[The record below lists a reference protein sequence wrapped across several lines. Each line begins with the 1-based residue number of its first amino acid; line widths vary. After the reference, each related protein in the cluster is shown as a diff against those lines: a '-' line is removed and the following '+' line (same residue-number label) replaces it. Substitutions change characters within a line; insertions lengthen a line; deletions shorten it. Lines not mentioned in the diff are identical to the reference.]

1 MAKKKKKPEMATSQ
15 ADTAQARDILERY
28 HQAASLLRKTA
39 SHKQAEEALGE
50 INELPE
56 AAQVALAKALA
67 REQHTDAA
75 DLLVAINELSSQKNA
90 RKEAKRS
97 LIQLEGQRIYPNWKP
112 PIEERS
118 LSTVTTSTPLRRF
131 WKGLVSDTMDAG
143 RVQLALAWEQGTG
156 YRRVLAFIFA
166 LDFISGGVEG
176 FVMMQDERKDD
187 FEATAASV
195 AKSLGSPFLDCS
207 LARGRSL
214 LKKALEINEQSGTK
228 LPPEY
233 RHNLPLIKQLVLEA
247 PGLEDEDVDLDF
259 LDEDELDEG
268 PDLSGLEPKEV
279 VTNFVGYW
287 SSDDY
292 DIAYRLLA
300 SDSPLREGL
309 TEEEWEDRRIEW
321 SEVNDPGEL
330 LPDFVDER
338 ETPRSKLWLP
348 GGRSDSTTKVIEAG
362 WSIELDR
369 TPLDEELEEDV
380 PADEESEEL
389 APGEEPQALVVD
401 EEPAKEPADETLPEV
416 PTASSVYQETGR
428 HWFWATYT
436 LVKDQGEWRIQSM
449 NDEVAQ
455 LRNIST
461 MDLLAKIEESNQQ
474 IDKLM
479 RKYPNIGK
487 RQLSDKEGV
496 SFLTSLIVGLAHL
509 SYYIDALIERGAAV
523 DIQLVQDVAVMFMT
537 LAMRERALNYMEYV
551 AQHSEERGI
560 ELLRTMADARRVLAE
575 QFDEKEYEERAERF
589 REKAEQELKEV
600 LSVEEDA
607 DAHISLVELYLDSHR
622 LDEAEEHLLLA
633 KSMTSDPADQAHIE
647 LHLGQIA
654 EERELFEEAV
664 GHYQR
669 VADFQPNLASS
680 WINLA
685 KAYAGLNNLQT
696 AENHFRHAIELDPS
710 NIDSYYDMS
719 DMFEKSGQPERAVE
733 ILEEGL
739 DKNPDS
745 VDLTLSLA
753 TQYVQREDYDQA
765 EIFVERLAQLDPD
778 YEALPLLRQVL
789 SYLRMAPKAVS
800 GKASLPKLELPKLL
814 GQPKKRH

>member
-1 MAKKKKKPEMATSQ
+1 MAKKKKKPALSTSQ
-15 ADTAQARDILERY
+15 LDTAQAHDILERY
-28 HQAASLLRKTA
+28 HQAASLLRKTT
-39 SHKQAEEALGE
+39 SRKQAEEALGE
-50 INELPE
+50 INGLPE

-75 DLLVAINELSSQKNA
+75 DLLVAINELGSQKNA

-97 LIQLEGQRIYPNWKP
+97 LIQLEGRRIYPNWKP
-112 PIEERS
+112 PVEQHIF
-118 LSTVTTSTPLRRF
+118 STLPATTPLRRF
-131 WKGLVSDTMDAG
+131 WKGMISDTMDAG
-143 RVQLALAWEQGTG
+143 QVQLVLAWEQGTG
-156 YRRVLAFIFA
+156 YKRVLAFIFM
-166 LDFISGGVEG
+166 LDFISGGVG
-176 FVMMQDERKDD
+176 GCVMMQDERKDD
-187 FEATAASV
+187 FEATAARV

-233 RHNLPLIKQLVLEA
+233 RRNLPLIKQLVLEA
-247 PGLEDEDVDLDF
+247 PGVEDEDIDLDF

-309 TEEEWEDRRIEW
+309 TEEEWEDRRITW
-321 SEVNDPGEL
+321 AEVNDPGEL

-369 TPLDEELEEDV
+369 TPLDEEQEEDV

-389 APGEEPQALVVD
+389 ALDKEPQELAID
-401 EEPAKEPADETLPEV
+401 EEPAREPADETLPEI

-436 LVKDQGEWRIQSM
+436 LVKDQGEWRIQSI

-455 LRNIST
+455 VRNLPT
-461 MDLLAKIEESNQQ
+461 MELLAKIEDSNQQ
-474 IDKLM
+474 LDKLM

-487 RQLSDKEGV
+487 RQLADKERLAL
-496 SFLTSLIVGLAHL
+496 FTSLILLLTHL

-523 DIQLVQDVAVMFMT
+523 DIQLVQDVAVMLMT

-551 AQHSEERGI
+551 AQHSDERRI
-560 ELLRTMADARRVLAE
+560 ELLRSMADARRVLAE

-589 REKAEQELKEV
+589 RERAEQELKEV
-600 LSVEEDA
+600 LSIQEDA
-607 DAHISLVELYLDSHR
+607 AVHISLVELYLDSHQ

-633 KSMTSDPADQAHIE
+633 KSMTSNPADQAHIE
-647 LHLGQIA
+647 MHLGQIA

-669 VADFQPNLASS
+669 VTEIQPNLASS

-685 KAYAGLNNLQT
+685 KAYAGLNNIQT
-696 AENHFRHAIELDPS
+696 AENHFRHAIDLDPA

-719 DMFEKSGQPERAVE
+719 EMFEKSGQPERAVE

-745 VDLTLSLA
+745 TDLTISLA
-753 TQYVQREDYDQA
+753 ALYIQREDYEQA
-765 EIFVERLAQLDPD
+765 EIFVERLAQLDQD
-778 YEALPLLRQVL
+778 YEALPILRGML
-789 SYLRMAPKAVS
+789 SYLQMAPKPGS

>member
-1 MAKKKKKPEMATSQ
+1 MAKKKKPALSTSQ
-15 ADTAQARDILERY
+15 ADTAQAHDILERY
-28 HQAASLLRKTA
+28 HQAASLLRKTT
-39 SHKQAEEALGE
+39 SRKQAEEALGE
-50 INELPE
+50 INGLPE

-75 DLLVAINELSSQKNA
+75 DLLVAINELGSQKNA

-97 LIQLEGQRIYPNWKP
+97 LIQLEGRRIYPNWKP
-112 PIEERS
+112 PLEERS
-118 LSTVTTSTPLRRF
+118 LSTVPTSTPLRRF
-131 WKGLVSDTMDAG
+131 WKGLISDTMDTG

-156 YRRVLAFIFA
+156 YRRVLAFIFV

-176 FVMMQDERKDD
+176 FVMMHDERKDD

-195 AKSLGSPFLDCS
+195 AKSIGSPFLDCS
-207 LARGRSL
+207 LVRGRSL

-228 LPPEY
+228 LPPDY
-233 RHNLPLIKQLVLEA
+233 RRNLPLIRQLVLEA
-247 PGLEDEDVDLDF
+247 PGVEDEDIDLDF

-268 PDLSGLEPKEV
+268 PDLTGLEPKEV

-287 SSDDY
+287 STDDY

-309 TEEEWEDRRIEW
+309 TEEEWEDRRITW

-348 GGRSDSTTKVIEAG
+348 GGRSDSSTKVIEAG

-369 TPLDEELEEDV
+369 TPLDEEQEEDA
-380 PADEESEEL
+380 PADEESEEP
-389 APGEEPQALVVD
+389 AANNEPRGLIVD
-401 EEPAKEPADETLPEV
+401 AEPPREAAGETLPEI

-436 LVKDQGEWRIQSM
+436 LVKDQDEWRIQSIA
-449 NDEVAQ
+449 DEVARVRE
-455 LRNIST
+455 LST
-461 MDLLAKIEESNQQ
+461 MDLLAKVEESNQQ
-474 IDKLM
+474 LDKLM
-479 RKYPNIGK
+479 RKFPNIGK
-487 RQLSDKEGV
+487 RPLPDKERV
-496 SFLTSLIVGLAHL
+496 ALYTSLMLGLTHL
-509 SYYIDALIERGAAV
+509 SYYFDALIARDAAV
-523 DIQLVQDVAVMFMT
+523 DIQLLQDVAIMLMT
-537 LAMRERALNYMEYV
+537 LGKRERALYYMEYI
-551 AQHSEERGI
+551 AQHSEERRL
-560 ELLRTMADARRVLAE
+560 ELLGSMADARRMLAE
-575 QFDEKEYEERAERF
+575 EFDEKEYEERAERF
-589 REKAEQELKEV
+589 RERAEQELKEV
-600 LSVEEDA
+600 LSHRDDA
-607 DAHISLVELYLDSHR
+607 LTHMTLVELYLDSHR

-633 KSMTSDPADQAHIE
+633 KSMTSAPADQAHIE
-647 LHLGQIA
+647 MHLGQIA

-669 VADFQPNLASS
+669 VADIQPNLASS

-696 AENHFRHAIELDPS
+696 AENHFRHAIDLDPA

-753 TQYVQREDYDQA
+753 ALYIEREDYEQA

-778 YEALPLLRQVL
+778 YEALPVLRGLLTF
-789 SYLRMAPKAVS
+789 LRTAPKPGS
-800 GKASLPKLELPKLL
+800 GKTSLPKLELPKLL